1 MAAFGEWKFMCF
13 PWENGLKSSAI
24 GSPDF
29 QLAQEE
35 TRPVAAVKGLLQFS
49 FFSDRMVC
57 CDESYRCGCN
67 GKGSAVSR
75 FLVDLA
81 NLRRNEA
88 TQREDLFASSER
100 VSE

>member
-1 MAAFGEWKFMCF
+1 MCL

-49 FFSDRMVC
+49 FFLI
-57 CDESYRCGCN
+57 EWF
-67 GKGSAVSR
+67 AVKSPT
-75 FLVDLA
+75 DA
-81 NLRRNEA
+81 GA
-88 TQREDLFASSER
+88 TAKARPFR
-100 VSE
+100 VSWST